1 MDTESKKDQDTSI
14 YSILNQSVPERYSFQ
29 RKKLFNPIE
38 AFLILFHINNWN
50 YKNDKARF
58 VERLG
63 LKSVDSHDLNN
74 AIDGY
79 LKQSL
84 NNVFYYRR
92 KLLRENFW
100 RQSYAL
106 FTLIIVVLVPLFVF
120 KFTDKAVG
128 GIFDDEASNGNPKIE
143 ETVQK
148 NDSTK
153 TPPESPE
160 MKQASNTDG
169 VVYYYKGAHQ
179 SSGTF
184 VHSAALQD
192 SSEWMQPDGS
202 TSPEAVTPRAAIT
215 PKTKNASQQKSA
227 EDKSSTGTNSGTPAR
242 DPNNPTTNAK
252 EDSLNSG
259 ETPSESITN
268 EGTSDAKH
276 KLEGLEAV
284 GIILSLLLTSL
295 FAVHHVVSQWAS
307 KRKFRAHFH
316 QAKMDLMDIHYGL
329 EQAGQNVFRINKG
342 KYDTLGL
349 TEALHKATDDCRSI
363 VNTETR
369 GYFELSA
376 SPVVELGSVFSKSMA
391 TANGLVS
398 AFTSK
403 RYSSEVERMRTTV
416 AAQES
421 YQKEMGD
428 ALQKLIVEE
437 KSLVL
442 KLRKLMERQERF
454 EDELAELDALSS
466 TNDIERRKML
476 AERLELLEDK
486 IDEAEIALEDASSK
500 VELKRFEIAQN
511 ERNA

>member
-1 MDTESKKDQDTSI
+1 
-14 YSILNQSVPERYSFQ
+14 
-29 RKKLFNPIE
+29 
-38 AFLILFHINNWN
+38 
-50 YKNDKARF
+50 
-58 VERLG
+58 
-63 LKSVDSHDLNN
+63 
-74 AIDGY
+74 
-79 LKQSL
+79 
-84 NNVFYYRR
+84 
-92 KLLRENFW
+92 
-100 RQSYAL
+100 
-106 FTLIIVVLVPLFVF
+106 
-120 KFTDKAVG
+120 
-128 GIFDDEASNGNPKIE
+128 
-143 ETVQK
+143 
-148 NDSTK
+148 
-153 TPPESPE
+153 
-160 MKQASNTDG
+160 
-169 VVYYYKGAHQ
+169 
-179 SSGTF
+179 
-184 VHSAALQD
+184 
-192 SSEWMQPDGS
+192 
-202 TSPEAVTPRAAIT
+202 
-215 PKTKNASQQKSA
+215 
-227 EDKSSTGTNSGTPAR
+227 
-242 DPNNPTTNAK
+242 
-252 EDSLNSG
+252 
-259 ETPSESITN
+259 
-268 EGTSDAKH
+268 
-276 KLEGLEAV
+276 
-284 GIILSLLLTSL
+284 
-295 FAVHHVVSQWAS
+295 
-307 KRKFRAHFH
+307 
-316 QAKMDLMDIHYGL
+316 MDIHYGL

-442 KLRKLMERQERF
+442 KL
-454 EDELAELDALSS
+454 S
-466 TNDIERRKML
+466 RKML